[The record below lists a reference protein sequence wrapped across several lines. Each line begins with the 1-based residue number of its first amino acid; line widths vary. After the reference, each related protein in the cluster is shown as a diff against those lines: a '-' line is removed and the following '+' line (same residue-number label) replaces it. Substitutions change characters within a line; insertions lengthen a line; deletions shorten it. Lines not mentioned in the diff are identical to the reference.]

1 MHYYLNAM
9 HVLVHGGQIL
19 KVYINECRC
28 GFPLHTFTIQFFIHI
43 AIAMAPICM
52 FPFSLQ
58 YLLFISIAFSFFFSF
73 RIFHLFSTTS
83 LETVNLHVIS
93 SFNIH
98 SYSVDTIF
106 LLKLHICYIFE
117 CSHPKLVA
125 NSTISMWHIKQIW
138 KKRFRVAEKHPI
150 PNNIHSTSLV
160 ERNNENDLNPI

>member
-1 MHYYLNAM
+1 MSVGVVFHCIHSLFNFSYILQLQWLPFVCSHSAYNTFFSYL
-9 HVLVHGGQIL
+9 
-19 KVYINECRC
+19 
-28 GFPLHTFTIQFFIHI
+28 
-43 AIAMAPICM
+43 
-52 FPFSLQ
+52 SLF
-58 YLLFISIAFSFFFSF
+58 LSFFSF

-150 PNNIHSTSLV
+150 PNNILSTSLA